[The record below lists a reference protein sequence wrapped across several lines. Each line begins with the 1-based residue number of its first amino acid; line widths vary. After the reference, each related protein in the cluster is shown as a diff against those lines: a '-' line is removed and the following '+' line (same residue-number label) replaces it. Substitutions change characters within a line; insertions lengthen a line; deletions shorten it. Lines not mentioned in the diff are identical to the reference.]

1 METAVIVPT
10 LNSRNQ
16 LAGCLDAL
24 GANAADL
31 EVVVVNGPSTDGTSG
46 LVRSHTAVD
55 QLVEV
60 AERNLNCA
68 RNAGIRATDAEAV
81 CFVGQDS
88 EVEEDWA
95 ETVQER
101 LTNGA
106 PVVTGPVH
114 RPVTGGVTTETVEE
128 ETICGRTVRYF
139 DGGNVG
145 FRRSV
150 LDEID
155 GFDEYLDTGAARDAA
170 HRLTGLGHEIVWD
183 PEVAVVRTGGDDVED
198 RTARGEADAMG
209 LKYRSMSYRAVKN
222 YGIRPAI
229 LADLAR
235 HMGRGGLEN
244 LRAVFS
250 GDVTPTE
257 WLGDGKRVFE
267 NILIGI
273 RDGRDARRRDNT
285 PRRNPNGL
293 STRDDRAVALYE
305 R

>member
-1 METAVIVPT
+1 MIVPT
-10 LNSRNQ
+10 LNSRHQ

-24 GANAADL
+24 GANAPDL

-68 RNAGIRATDAEAV
+68 RNAGIQATTADAV

-88 EVEEDWA
+88 EVEENWA
-95 ETVQER
+95 EAVRER
-101 LTNGA
+101 LADGA
-106 PVVTGPVH
+106 GVVTGPVH

-145 FRRSV
+145 FHRSV
-150 LDEID
+150 LDELD

-170 HRLTGLGHEIVWD
+170 HRLAGLGHEIIWD
-183 PEVAVVRTGGDDVED
+183 PDISVIRTEGDDVED
-198 RTARGEADAMG
+198 RTARGQADALG

-229 LADLAR
+229 LIDLAR
-235 HMGRGGLEN
+235 HMGRDGYEN

-250 GDVTPTE
+250 GDVKPTQ
-257 WLGDGKRVFE
+257 WFGDGRRAFE

-273 RDGRDARRRDNT
+273 RDGRDARRRDT
-285 PRRNPNGL
+285 TSRRNPNGL
-293 STRDDRAVALYE
+293 SMRDDRAVALYD

>member
-10 LNSRNQ
+10 LNSRHQ

-24 GANAADL
+24 GVNAPEL

-68 RNAGIRATDAEAV
+68 RNAGIKATTAAAI
-81 CFVGQDS
+81 CLVGQDS
-88 EVEEDWA
+88 EVEENWA
-95 ETVQER
+95 ERVRDR
-101 LTNGA
+101 LADGA
-106 PVVTGPVH
+106 SVVTGPVH

-128 ETICGRTVRYF
+128 ETICGRSVRYF

-150 LDEID
+150 LDELD

-170 HRLTGLGHEIVWD
+170 HRLAGLGHEIVWD
-183 PEVAVVRTGGDDVED
+183 PDISVIRTEGDDVED
-198 RTARGEADAMG
+198 RTARGQADALG

-222 YGIRPAI
+222 YGLRPAI
-229 LADLAR
+229 AFDLAG
-235 HMGRGGLEN
+235 HMGRDGYQN
-244 LRAVFS
+244 LRRVFS

-257 WLGDGKRVFE
+257 WLGDGKRAFE

-285 PRRNPNGL
+285 PPRNPNGL
-293 STRDDRAVALYE
+293 SSRDDRAVALYD

>member
-1 METAVIVPT
+1 MIVPT

-24 GANAADL
+24 GANAADF
-31 EVVVVNGPSTDGTSG
+31 EVIVVNGPSTDGTSG

-55 QLVEV
+55 RLVEV

-68 RNAGIRATDAEAV
+68 RNAGIRATSAEGV
-81 CFVGQDS
+81 CYVGQDS
-88 EVEEDWA
+88 EVEEQWA
-95 ETVQER
+95 ETVRER
-101 LTNGA
+101 LSEGA
-106 PVVTGPVH
+106 SVVTGPVH

-128 ETICGRTVRYF
+128 ETICGQTVRYF

-145 FRRSV
+145 FQRSV
-150 LDEID
+150 LEELD

-170 HRLTGLGHEIVWD
+170 HRLQGLGYDIVWD
-183 PEVAVVRTGGDDVED
+183 PDVSVVRTEGDDVED
-198 RTARGEADAMG
+198 RTARGEADALG

-222 YGIRPAI
+222 YGTRPAI
-229 LADLAR
+229 LTDLAR
-235 HMGRGGLEN
+235 HMGRDGFEN
-244 LRAVFS
+244 LRGVMR

-257 WLGDGKRVFE
+257 WVGDGKRVFE

-273 RDGRDARRRDNT
+273 RDGRDARRRDQSL
-285 PRRNPNGL
+285 RRNPNGL

-305 R
+305 G